1 MAAGNRRPRA
11 TSRPRRIPIGSHFLP
26 ENQCP
31 PSAVKA
37 FSLKCSPVRADDFV
51 CSRVPPGA
59 CARLGLDPGQTL
71 CGECSGVARVPLRPG
86 PAHVVQLRP
95 VGVEQAVRE
104 GAKQPRSAAM
114 EESVDLCFIHV
125 SGPSA
130 FRPSVALPQVGVLFI
145 GAKHLCFKARVSRR
159 GSVVRSLGCSPRCTR
174 PGNVGAVPAAAGRS
188 RRSFRSD
195 ESSSDISNVAN

>member
-1 MAAGNRRPRA
+1 MVRSVHWPRGWDTLPSPRA
-11 TSRPRRIPIGSHFLP
+11 PML
-26 ENQCP
+26 
-31 PSAVKA
+31 
-37 FSLKCSPVRADDFV
+37 
-51 CSRVPPGA
+51 GA
-59 CARLGLDPGQTL
+59 PFGTR
-71 CGECSGVARVPLRPG
+71 

-114 EESVDLCFIHV
+114 EELVDLCFIHV